1 MAATLFSTSLSPQF
15 LSLPSSSSSSK
26 PAPSAF
32 FPSKLPQLR
41 ALAAAGWRHSLAP
54 LAVAVSSDVD
64 TEDAEESSGEFS
76 EDLRVFVGN
85 LPFSVDS
92 AQLAGLFEQAGSVE
106 MVEVIYD
113 KLTGRSRGFGFVTMS
128 TVEEVEEAVEQLN
141 GYVLDGRTLKV
152 NSGPPPPR
160 DQSSPRGFREQSG
173 GFREQSGGFRQQ
185 SSRGPSGGDNRVY
198 VGNLSWNVDDAAL
211 QNLFNKQGSVLAARV
226 IYDRESGRSRGFGF
240 VSYGSSDE
248 VEKAVSNLDGTDL
261 DGRQIRVTVAE
272 ARQPRR
278 EY

>member
-1 MAATLFSTSLSPQF
+1 MAAALFSTALSPQ
-15 LSLPSSSSSSK
+15 LLPLSSSSSSR
-26 PAPSAF
+26 PTSSLS
-32 FPSKLPQLR
+32 FPSKQQPLLR
-41 ALAAAGWRHSLAP
+41 ALTVAGRRISP
-54 LAVAVSSDVD
+54 FVPVAVAMSEEVE
-64 TEDAEESSGEFS
+64 TEDAEEEGSEAEEFS

-128 TVEEVEEAVEQLN
+128 TVEEVEAAVEQFN
-141 GYVLDGRTLKV
+141 GYILDGRSLRV

-160 DQSSPRGFREQSG
+160 DQSSPRAP
-173 GFREQSGGFRQQ
+173 
-185 SSRGPSGGDNRVY
+185 RGEANRVY
-198 VGNLSWNVDDAAL
+198 VGNLSWGVDNAAL
-211 QNLFNKQGSVLAARV
+211 ANLFSGEGEVLEARV

-240 VSYGSSDE
+240 VTYGSAEE
-248 VEKAVSNLDGTDL
+248 VENAVSNLDGTDL

-272 ARQPRR
+272 SRQPRR
-278 EY
+278 QY